1 VTPTRRFPL
10 IHHLERRQPLGAA
23 PGAVA
28 NVCDPNYVML
38 ASIAKAH
45 LGGAEAYGAAHAR
58 LRRG

>member
-1 VTPTRRFPL
+1 MTRYEPTP
-10 IHHLERRQPLGAA
+10 A
-23 PGAVA
+23 AVA